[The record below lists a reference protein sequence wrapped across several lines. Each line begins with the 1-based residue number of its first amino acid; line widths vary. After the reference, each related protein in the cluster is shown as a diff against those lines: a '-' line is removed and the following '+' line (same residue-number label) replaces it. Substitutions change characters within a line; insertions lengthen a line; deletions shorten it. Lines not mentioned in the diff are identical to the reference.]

1 MSFGGMP
8 DLCYRSPAVY
18 TAILENAG
26 WLINEVGFDGFP
38 FDFVKGYGGWMAR
51 AIQELRG
58 LRGETAFKPFAVGEC
73 WDNSRTIEDWLNETN
88 AWSDN
93 PVHAF
98 DFPLRYRLRDLC
110 QVYGFSLRG
119 LIEGGTVLADNPA
132 HAVTFVENHDVL
144 RNDPIVHD
152 KMLAYAYILTH
163 PGYSCVF
170 WEGDF
175 AYVGHM
181 RPPEGISIGTAK
193 ECGMEKMHFRRMDEG
208 TDEDFAVLRHVH
220 EQTLRP
226 CPTGCSGCC
235 ATWARTPPT
244 TSPATTT
251 ACRRRRARCATA
263 RTRNTW
269 SSRCCTTSA
278 NRSARSIT
286 ARWSRRSCG
295 PSSAATIT

>member
-8 DLCYRSPAVY
+8 DLCYRSPSVY
-18 TAILENAG
+18 TAILENAE
-26 WLINEVGFDGFP
+26 WLINEVGFDGFR

-110 QVYGFSLRG
+110 QVYGFSLRD

-170 WEGDF
+170 WGGGFCLGRVYAPARGNRDQHGEGVCDGKD
-175 AYVGHM
+175 ALQANGRGHG
-181 RPPEGISIGTAK
+181 RGFCRA
-193 ECGMEKMHFRRMDEG
+193 
-208 TDEDFAVLRHVH
+208 AA
-220 EQTLRP
+220 
-226 CPTGCSGCC
+226 C
-235 ATWARTPPT
+235 A
-244 TSPATTT
+244 
-251 ACRRRRARCATA
+251 
-263 RTRNTW
+263 
-269 SSRCCTTSA
+269 
-278 NRSARSIT
+278 
-286 ARWSRRSCG
+286 
-295 PSSAATIT
+295 